1 MTKTTN
7 KLNDAMTKVTQQVID
22 AMEQHGTNWQK
33 PWASKGGAMASG
45 LPINTTSRK
54 AYRGIN
60 IMLLSGAGYSSNEWG
75 TFKQWKD
82 KGAKVAKGQKAS
94 RIYLWKPLEV
104 VDKDKNDGSKKTIW
118 MIKEFCVFNADQV
131 EDYDAPTVT
140 VEPTVERDGK
150 FTNAAFEAYVKNT
163 GAKLIADSSA
173 YFSPVRD
180 VIGMPVPSDFVGTE
194 TSSASESYYSTLAHE
209 LTHWTGHKSRLDRL
223 ENGGFGSETYAKEEL
238 VAELGAVFLTIQF
251 GINSAPRPDHAQYL
265 NGWISKL
272 KNDKRALFMAA
283 SAAQKAIDHL
293 AEYQGASELVDAA

>member
-1 MTKTTN
+1 MKKTTN
-7 KLNDAMTKVTQQVID
+7 KLTDAMTKVTQQVID
-22 AMEQHGTNWQK
+22 AMEQHGTNWTM
-33 PWASKGGAMASG
+33 PWKTSGGIANG

-60 IMLLSGAGYSSNEWG
+60 IMLLGGAGYSSNEWG

-94 RIYLWKPLEV
+94 RVYLWKPLEV
-104 VDKDKNDGSKKTIW
+104 EDKDKNDGSKKTIW
-118 MIKEFCVFNADQV
+118 MVKEYCVFNAEQV
-131 EDYDAPTVT
+131 EGYDAPTVT
-140 VEPTVERDGK
+140 IKPTVEEKETFNND
-150 FTNAAFEAYVKNT
+150 AFEQYVTNT
-163 GAKLIADSSA
+163 GAKVIDESSA
-173 YFSPVRD
+173 YFSPMRD
-180 VIGMPVPSDFVGTE
+180 VIGMPKKSDFVGTK
-194 TSSASESYYSTLAHE
+194 TSSASECYYSTLAHE
-209 LTHWTGHKSRLDRL
+209 LTHWTGHASRLDRL
-223 ENGGFGSETYAKEEL
+223 EKGGFGSETYAKEEL

-293 AEYQGASELVDAA
+293 EEYQGESVLIDAA

>member
-1 MTKTTN
+1 MPKTTN
-7 KLNDAMTKVTQQVID
+7 KLNDAMTKVTAMVID
-22 AMEQHGTNWQK
+22 AMEQHGTNWSM
-33 PWASKGGAMASG
+33 PWKTSGGIANG

-60 IMLLSGAGYSSNEWG
+60 IMLLGGAAYASNEWG

-82 KGAKVAKGQKAS
+82 KGAKVKKGEKAS
-94 RIYLWKPLEV
+94 RVYLWKPIEV
-104 VDKDKNDGSKKTIW
+104 ADKDKNDGTKKTIW
-118 MIKEFCVFNADQV
+118 LIKEYCVFNAEQV
-131 EDYDAPTVT
+131 DGYDAATVT
-140 VEPTVERDGK
+140 IAPTIEGK
-150 FTNAAFEAYVKNT
+150 EAFANAAFEAYVANT
-163 GAKLIADSSA
+163 GAKVIDESSA
-173 YFSPVRD
+173 YFSPKRD
-180 VIGMPVPSDFVGTE
+180 VIGMPKKSDFIGTK
-194 TSSASESYYSTLAHE
+194 TSSASECYYSTLAHE
-209 LTHWTGHKSRLDRL
+209 LTHWTGHTSRLDRL

-283 SAAQKAIDHL
+283 SAAQKAIDYL